1 MSRESNMAPARPEK
15 VNRVKVKISGEE
27 YTIKTEASAAHVEKV
42 AALVD
47 KRLKEAA
54 KALPTVPMH
63 RLAIFVALNLADE
76 LVRREERDTGGGVAG
91 GDRAGKS
98 GSTSSGENSPAGKP
112 ATQQAA
118 QQTTPQPRAQGYR
131 FKNLTEDR
139 L

>member
-1 MSRESNMAPARPEK
+1 MSRESNMAPTRPEK

-27 YTIKTEASAAHVEKV
+27 YTIKTEASAEHVEKV

-54 KALPTVPMH
+54 RALPTVPLH

-76 LVRREERDTGGGVAG
+76 LVRCEGRSVAAENSAVSEP
-91 GDRAGKS
+91 AGKS
-98 GSTSSGENSPAGKP
+98 ATGVNGAGSPERGPGG
-112 ATQQAA
+112 
-118 QQTTPQPRAQGYR
+118 QPSKAPRDR
-131 FKNLTEDR
+131 FKNPMEDR

>member
-1 MSRESNMAPARPEK
+1 MSRESNMAPTRPEK

-27 YTIKTEASAAHVEKV
+27 YTIKTEASAEHVEKV

-54 KALPTVPMH
+54 RALPTVPLH

-76 LVRREERDTGGGVAG
+76 LVRCEGRSVAEENSAVSEQ
-91 GDRAGKS
+91 AGKS
-98 GSTSSGENSPAGKP
+98 ASVNGAGSPERGPGG
-112 ATQQAA
+112 
-118 QQTTPQPRAQGYR
+118 QPSKAPRDR
-131 FKNLTEDR
+131 FKNPMEDR

>member
-1 MSRESNMAPARPEK
+1 MSRESNMAPARPER

-27 YTIKTEASAAHVEKV
+27 YTIKTGASAAHVEKV

-76 LVRREERDTGGGVAG
+76 LVRREERDAGGGVAG

-98 GSTSSGENSPAGKP
+98 GSHIDGKNSPAGKP
-112 ATQQAA
+112 ETQQAA